1 MNPRCDFIKEKNNPI
16 LRDTL
21 FLMSFVG
28 LLRHPRLS
36 RLLAVRWS
44 GQATDGIFQSA
55 LASFVLFSPERQ
67 ANALSAAVGFAVVLL
82 PYSIVGPVVGTI
94 LDRVSRQRA
103 LFFCNLARSANLFF
117 VALLVYT
124 GTTGVE
130 LTVVVLVAFGINRF
144 ILAALSAGLP
154 LLVDS
159 KSLITANAIAVT
171 GGSVLVVVGGG
182 IGVGVRALVDGA
194 AIADHADALLIVL
207 AAAGYF
213 IAALLTGRLKKYEIG
228 PLQKEKESASFL
240 QGFRDM
246 KEGFQYLQERLD
258 ASRGIIA
265 TAVQRGGL
273 TALTLTAL
281 LLERNTFNDPSK
293 PEAGLQGFG
302 IALTIA
308 GIGVF
313 LGAFL
318 APYGV
323 ARFGRHRWIKFAMIA
338 SACSPLILAV
348 SQTEIGLCVTAFLTA
363 FFGQNIKVT
372 NDALVQSKID
382 DYHRGRVF
390 AVYDVVVNGAIVSG
404 GLIAALLLPPSGLS
418 RIVPLAVSAAY
429 LLIAFIVLRPAKFY
443 ATY

>member
-1 MNPRCDFIKEKNNPI
+1 
-16 LRDTL
+16 
-21 FLMSFVG
+21 
-28 LLRHPRLS
+28 
-36 RLLAVRWS
+36 
-44 GQATDGIFQSA
+44 
-55 LASFVLFSPERQ
+55 
-67 ANALSAAVGFAVVLL
+67 
-82 PYSIVGPVVGTI
+82 
-94 LDRVSRQRA
+94 
-103 LFFCNLARSANLFF
+103 LFFCNLARSANLLF
-117 VALLVYT
+117 VALLVFS
-124 GTTGVE
+124 GTTGVQ

-154 LLVDS
+154 LLVDT

-171 GGSVLVVVGGG
+171 GGSVLVVIGGG

-194 AIADHADALLIVL
+194 AIADHADALLIAL

-213 IAALLTGRLKKYEIG
+213 IAAILTGRLKKYEIG
-228 PLQKEKESASFL
+228 PLKHEKEAASFL

-246 KEGFQYLQERLD
+246 KQGFRYLQGHLD

-281 LLERNTFNDPSK
+281 LLERNTFNDPAR
-293 PEAGLQGFG
+293 PEDGLQGFG
-302 IALTIA
+302 IALSIA
-308 GIGVF
+308 GLGVF

-323 ARFGRHRWIKFAMIA
+323 ARFGRHRWIKFTMLA

-348 SQTEIGLCVTAFLTA
+348 TQTEIGLCVTAFLTA

-404 GLIAALLLPPSGLS
+404 GLLAALMLPTSGLS
-418 RIVPLAVSAAY
+418 RLVPLAVSAAY

-443 ATY
+443 ATS